1 MPQNKN
7 QSTIP
12 AMIIK
17 RNWLVALSLMALYL
31 IWGSTYLA
39 IRFAVHE
46 LPPFLMSGTRFMLA
60 GGLLLLIMK
69 WRAAKMPTAKQ
80 TLHAGIVGVLMLGSG
95 ASVVAFAEQYVGSG
109 LAAIMI
115 TAVPI
120 WAALFSGLFG
130 RWPVR
135 LEWVGIVVG
144 LVGVILLNLDNGLR
158 SQPLGAIA
166 ILFAAGSW
174 AFGSVL
180 AQTKRLDMP
189 PGAAG
194 FGTELFIAGI
204 VITLFGIFFG
214 EKVPTQ
220 ASWQAIGAWLYLSIF
235 GSLIAFS
242 AYMYLVN
249 TVHIVVATSYA
260 YVNPII
266 AVLLGISFGNE
277 TISALG
283 ISGMV
288 VILAGVGIIAYS
300 QTTKKKREK
309 KHVKTG
315 LLNQ

>member
-1 MPQNKN
+1 
-7 QSTIP
+7 
-12 AMIIK
+12 MILK
-17 RNWLVALSLMALYL
+17 RNWLIFLSLIALYL

-60 GGLLLLIMK
+60 GGLLLIFVK
-69 WRAAKMPTAKQ
+69 WRGAKMPTAKQ
-80 TLHAGIVGVLMLGSG
+80 ALHAGIIGVLMLGSG
-95 ASVVAFAEQYVGSG
+95 ASVVAFAEQYVSSG

-120 WAALFSGLFG
+120 WAALFSGFFG
-130 RWPVR
+130 RWPAK
-135 LEWVGIVVG
+135 LEWIGIVVG
-144 LVGVILLNLDNGLR
+144 LAGVILLNLDNGLR
-158 SQPLGAIA
+158 AQPLGAIA

-189 PGAAG
+189 SGAAG
-194 FGTELFIAGI
+194 FGTELFVAGA
-204 VITLFGIFFG
+204 VITLFGIIFG
-214 EKVPTQ
+214 EKIPLQ

-249 TVHIVVATSYA
+249 TVHIIVATSYA
-260 YVNPII
+260 YVNPVI

-277 TISALG
+277 TISTLG
-283 ISGMV
+283 IGGLV
-288 VILAGVGIIAYS
+288 VILTGVGIIAYS
-300 QTTKKKREK
+300 QTTKKKREAK
-309 KHVKTG
+309 RVKTG